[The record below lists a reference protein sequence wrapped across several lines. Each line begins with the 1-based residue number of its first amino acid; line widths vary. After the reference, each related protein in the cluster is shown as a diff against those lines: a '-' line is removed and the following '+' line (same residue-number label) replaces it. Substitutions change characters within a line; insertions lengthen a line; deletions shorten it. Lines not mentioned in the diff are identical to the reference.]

1 VISPESDWSFWR
13 WVLGLAGSALAGL
26 LGGVWFSRGV
36 LKDLEHADKQQ
47 SIARETLEVAHNARL
62 ITLENFKA
70 QQEAFC
76 ARQKAELVDLL
87 QREICSI
94 VRAAIK
100 DLTIEQNEKLS
111 KISTSIAVQASVS
124 SGIKADLADI
134 SQRMN
139 QRRKGDPG
147 H

>member
-1 VISPESDWSFWR
+1 VEKKGWQVISPDSDWSFWR

-36 LKDLEHADKQQ
+36 LKDLQHTDE
-47 SIARETLEVAHNARL
+47 AHNTRL
-62 ITLENFKA
+62 LALENFKL

-76 ARQKAELVDLL
+76 SKQKAELIDLL

-100 DLTIEQNEKLS
+100 DLTIDQNEKLS
-111 KISTSIAVQASVS
+111 KISTSIAVQASMS
-124 SGIKADLADI
+124 SDIKADIAEI
-134 SQRMN
+134 FHRMN
-139 QRRKGDPG
+139 QRRKGDEP
-147 H
+147 